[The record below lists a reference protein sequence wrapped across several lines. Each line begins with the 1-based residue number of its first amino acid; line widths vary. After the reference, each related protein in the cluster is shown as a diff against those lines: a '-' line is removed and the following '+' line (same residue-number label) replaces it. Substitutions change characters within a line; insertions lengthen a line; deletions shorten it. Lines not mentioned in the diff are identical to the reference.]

1 LVTVQ
6 LAGDEMEQL
15 RQAVIELWD
24 PIGVFRRSEGGDNFE
39 WPRDEYDNYL
49 PAIAAHLHRHDLD
62 GLTAYL
68 TRTRTDVM
76 GMTSRLDQ
84 DRSAAQALTVWYE
97 RLHAEG

>member
-6 LAGDEMEQL
+6 FTGDQMEQL
-15 RQAVIELWD
+15 RRAVIELWD
-24 PIGVFRRSEGGDNFE
+24 PIGVFRSKPADNFD

-68 TRTRTDVM
+68 ARTRTDGM
-76 GMTSRLDQ
+76 GMTSRLDL
-84 DRSAAQALTVWYE
+84 DRNAAAALTDWYE